1 MFTNRFEWR
10 IFVVKNSLYTAMAH
24 QLYGLELP
32 LRIIRREHNNSLFV
46 PDMHSHEFSE
56 LVIVTSGSA
65 THRVITA
72 DNEQYGYRIERGSAF
87 MINVGEEHE
96 YLTND
101 GESVMLTN
109 IIYDPQI
116 INRLNVGIGEKG
128 YCSDFL
134 ILLPQL
140 KPALRFNPTCRLN
153 DTDMKKVEALLKMS
167 EEEQNETRFGSEA
180 VRVSLFCA
188 IGTAVYRMYAET
200 FENEIFKKEEI
211 KVNGILRVLEYI
223 SKKFGTDI
231 QMKDLAKIAMCSER
245 HLARNFKKITGQTVS
260 GYIQKQRIINSCRLL
275 KNTDMQIN
283 EIASAVGFNDCS
295 FFIRTFRK
303 TAGCTPKEYRKESVA
318 FHKK

>member
-1 MFTNRFEWR
+1 M
-10 IFVVKNSLYTAMAH
+10 KNSLYTAMAH

-32 LRIIRREHNNSLFV
+32 LRIIKREHNNGLFV

-65 THRVITA
+65 IHRVITA
-72 DNEQYGYRIERGSAF
+72 DKEQYGYRIERGSAF

-96 YLTND
+96 YLPND
-101 GESVMLTN
+101 GESVTLTN

-116 INRLNVGIGEKG
+116 INRFNGGIGEKG

-134 ILLPQL
+134 VLLPQL
-140 KPALRFNPTCRLN
+140 KPTLRFNPTCRLN
-153 DTDMKKVEALLKMS
+153 NTDMKNVETLLQIL
-167 EEEQNETRFGSEA
+167 EEEQTDARLGSEA

-211 KVNGILRVLEYI
+211 KVNGILRVLEHI
-223 SKKFGTDI
+223 SKKLGADI
-231 QMKDLAKIAMCSER
+231 RMKDLSEIAMCSER

-260 GYIQKQRIINSCRLL
+260 GYIQKQRIINACRLL

-303 TAGCTPKEYRKESVA
+303 TVGCTPKEYRRENVA